1 MTRLLFVA
9 SLLVLG
15 TACFQSKAQLT
26 LTAQG
31 SGHWEQTV
39 LVEPV
44 TSSMLAL
51 RAKDDPAFKETLSPA
66 KIDQEKL
73 AAEGLTGVAAEMTD
87 GDRWKMHAA
96 ADFARPE
103 SLSWLLTRNDADAD
117 PIDLREVGPNEYV
130 LTLALDSDDEKKED
144 DGPGPMDKMPEKK
157 KQKLLGELFLEI
169 GKLEL
174 VQAID
179 VPGEILEVTPASGQI
194 SGHTATWTLGA
205 KDVMGGIGEA
215 LEAPAEPPPPRNH
228 FTVRFRT
235 EAPLPPEA
243 LSG

>member
-15 TACFQSKAQLT
+15 TACFQSTAQLT

-31 SGHWEQTV
+31 SGHWEQSV
-39 LVEPV
+39 LVAPV
-44 TSSMLAL
+44 TSSILAM
-51 RAKDDPAFKETLSPA
+51 RAKADPEFKETLSPA
-66 KIDQEKL
+66 KIDHEKL
-73 AAEGLTGVAAEMTD
+73 AAEGLTGVAADLDD
-87 GDRWKMHAA
+87 GERWTMHVA

-103 SLSWLLTRNDADAD
+103 SLSWLLNRNDSAAD
-117 PIDLREVGPNEYV
+117 PIDLRAVGPNEYV
-130 LTLALDSDDEKKED
+130 LTLALDSEDEKKD
-144 DGPGPMDKMPEKK
+144 DDQPSPMDKMPEKK

-169 GKLEL
+169 GELEL
-174 VQAID
+174 VQSVE
-179 VPGEILEVTPASGQI
+179 VPGEILEVTPATGQI

-215 LEAPAEPPPPRNH
+215 LEAPAEPPPPRNR
-228 FTVRFRT
+228 FSVRFRT

>member
-15 TACFQSKAQLT
+15 TACFQSTAQLT

-31 SGHWEQTV
+31 SGHWEQSV

-44 TSSMLAL
+44 TSSVLAM
-51 RAKDDPAFKETLSPA
+51 RAKTDSAFKETLSPA
-66 KIDQEKL
+66 RIDHEKL
-73 AAEGLTGVAAEMTD
+73 AAEGLTHVAAEMTD
-87 GDRWKMHAA
+87 GDRWQMHAA

-130 LTLALDSDDEKKED
+130 LTLALDSDDKKK
-144 DGPGPMDKMPEKK
+144 DGDQPSPMDKMPEKK
-157 KQKLLGELFLEI
+157 RQKLIADLFIEI

-215 LEAPAEPPPPRNH
+215 LEAATEPPPPRNH